1 MSEIGR
7 MVDFLKA
14 NPFVSMDDYL
24 WRYSVPYIR
33 LMAADNT
40 RVIYLSE
47 EQAKKQTTAKYGR
60 GSQTNLTDLGIPI
73 FSDMN

>member
-14 NPFVSMDDYL
+14 NPYISMEDYL
-24 WRYSVPYIR
+24 WKYSVPYLR

-40 RVIYLSE
+40 RVHYLSDKQVE
-47 EQAKKQTTAKYGR
+47 KKKTTRIGND
-60 GSQTNLTDLGIPI
+60 SSIPMTDLGIPV
-73 FSDMN
+73 F